1 MYVLS
6 LRRRAWLF
14 LGFAL
19 VASMALWASSHS
31 LRGRWMNVPPV
42 PSRLGASALS
52 LGDAQL
58 AYRSAGLML
67 QNFGDTGGRTTALTE
82 YNYPAL
88 KDWFL
93 LEDKLDPASN
103 FVPMLA
109 AFFFGS
115 TGKPEQVAHVID
127 YLETVGRRPEGEK
140 WRWMAHA
147 VYLARHVQKDKGRA
161 LDLAKAL
168 SENSNPDMPAW
179 TRAMPA
185 LILNE
190 QGSKQAAYQIMTGIL
205 KKSVES
211 MDPAEVRYIRDY
223 ICDEIL
229 SKSESLT
236 HPLCTQKPK

>member
-1 MYVLS
+1 
-6 LRRRAWLF
+6 
-14 LGFAL
+14 
-19 VASMALWASSHS
+19 MANAGLWAYSHA
-31 LRGRWMNVPPV
+31 LRGRWTNVPPV
-42 PSRLGASALS
+42 PSDLGVLALS
-52 LGDAQL
+52 LGDRQL

-67 QNFGDTGGRTTALTE
+67 QNFGDTGGRTTALTD
-82 YNYPAL
+82 YDYPAL

-93 LEDKLDPASN
+93 LEDRLDPVSN

-109 AFFFGS
+109 AFFFGA
-115 TGKPEQVAHVID
+115 TARPEQVAQVVD

-147 VYLARHVQKDKGRA
+147 VYLARHVQKDKERA
-161 LDLAKAL
+161 LALAQAL
-168 SENSNPDMPAW
+168 SENPNPDMPAW

-190 QGSKQAAYQIMTGIL
+190 QGSKEAAYQIMMGIL

-229 SKSESLT
+229 EKDQAAT
-236 HPLCTQKPK
+236 HPLCTQKVK